1 MAESRGVLSPP
12 DVPRVRYPRNF
23 IKTAVCEV
31 RFPTLLELE
40 EKAPQK
46 LQAKL
51 RKDFPFYEQQIVE
64 IGGDGPSREHRYLFR
79 SKDKHWTVA
88 VKSFALSMETS
99 KYVDFD
105 DFFSRLKKVFD
116 HAQSMIDAD
125 FFTRV
130 GLRYINFVP
139 IEDGKVKDW
148 IRNDLIAPITG
159 GVLGDAE
166 KYVGII
172 HGDMKHG
179 KFTMRHGL
187 RDDVGALNKSDATP
201 TASTPVASQHYQLDF
216 DYYAEN
222 VELGDVEGCIKK
234 FNATNFALFSWCLG
248 DKSKALLGEGR
259 PKK

>member
-1 MAESRGVLSPP
+1 MPSTMYDQDLDKNAANYVPLSPISFLVRAARVYP
-12 DVPRVRYPRNF
+12 DR
-23 IKTAVCEV
+23 
-31 RFPTLLELE
+31 
-40 EKAPQK
+40 
-46 LQAKL
+46 
-51 RKDFPFYEQQIVE
+51 
-64 IGGDGPSREHRYLFR
+64 
-79 SKDKHWTVA
+79 
-88 VKSFALSMETS
+88 
-99 KYVDFD
+99 
-105 DFFSRLKKVFD
+105 
-116 HAQSMIDAD
+116 
-125 FFTRV
+125 
-130 GLRYINFVP
+130 
-139 IEDGKVKDW
+139 
-148 IRNDLIAPITG
+148 
-159 GVLGDAE
+159 
-166 KYVGII
+166 VGII